1 MGGVTRVCI
10 QSAEDIRHLGE
21 LDKKMWTV
29 LSCPVNGLEISSD
42 SLSLM
47 DQDGDGQLRLKE
59 VVATAEWL
67 CATLKDAQSLFE
79 KKDSIAIDNISDE
92 SLVAV
97 ARKVNADADVS
108 SLADVQAAIDAVTI
122 EAQEVPA
129 APLEADVIAAY
140 KEKSA
145 EYAAYFEQEKLQKLG
160 LASIPEDAPK
170 PGMTEKKFV
179 EMGKQIADW
188 ESEVESLKLK
198 VERISLA
205 DVQAAIDAVTIE
217 AQEVPAAPL
226 EADVIAAYKEKS
238 AEYAAY
244 FEQEKLQKLGL
255 ASIPE
260 ETPKPGMTEKK
271 FVEMGKQIADW
282 EAAKAAA
289 ETANAD
295 ALAAAKAE
303 FEPLRK
309 LLLLHRDFYR
319 LLRNF
324 VTLED
329 FYDNDEKT
337 IASFQAG
344 TLILD
349 QRACKLCIRVN
360 DLAKHDSQAPL
371 SGMYLLYCN
380 CENKKTGK
388 KLQIV
393 AAMTQGEIKNLSVG
407 KNGIFYDNDGLDY
420 DATVFKIIE
429 NPISIRQAFW
439 TPYRKMA
446 KWVEDKINKS
456 AAEKDAKAFDDMT
469 AKADAAANP
478 NAEKKPAFDIAKFA
492 GIFAAIGM
500 ALGMI
505 GTALAAVAGGLASLN
520 WWQLII
526 VFICILLVISGPSMI
541 MAWMKLRR
549 RNLAPVLNANGWAV
563 NADAIISVPFG
574 LKLTEQVRFPFTK
587 NPVKKSPAGKICLV
601 ILLLIILG
609 LGGYGIYKYITK
621 EEVTA
626 EEVMEVT
633 ETEANPALTMEET
646 EAPAETPETE
656 MGAE

>member
-1 MGGVTRVCI
+1 MSKYKWSFANVGGVTRVRI
-10 QSAEDIRHLGE
+10 KSAEDVRHLGE

-42 SLSLM
+42 SLRLM

-59 VVATAEWL
+59 VVATADWL
-67 CATLKDAQSLFE
+67 CATLQDPQSLFE
-79 KKDSIAIDNISDE
+79 QSDVINIKNIADEGIRVISDK
-92 SLVAV
+92 LQKDGKVA
-97 ARKVNADADVS
+97 
-108 SLADVQAAIDAVTI
+108 LADVQAAIDAIAI
-122 EAQEVPA
+122 ETPEMPA
-129 APLEADVIAAY
+129 APFEADVIAAY
-140 KEKSA
+140 KAKSP

-160 LASIPEDAPK
+160 LATIPEDAPK
-170 PGMTEKKFV
+170 PGMTEKKFI
-179 EMGKQIADW
+179 EMGDQISKW
-188 ESEVESLKLK
+188 ESEVESIKSK
-198 VERISLA
+198 VES
-205 DVQAAIDAVTIE
+205 E
-217 AQEVPAAPL
+217 
-226 EADVIAAYKEKS
+226 
-238 AEYAAY
+238 
-244 FEQEKLQKLGL
+244 
-255 ASIPE
+255 
-260 ETPKPGMTEKK
+260 
-271 FVEMGKQIADW
+271 
-282 EAAKAAA
+282 
-289 ETANAD
+289 
-295 ALAAAKAE
+295 LAAAKAE

-337 IASFQAG
+337 VASFLAG

-429 NPISIRQAFW
+429 NPISLRQAFW
-439 TPYRKMA
+439 NPYRKMA

-456 AAEKDAKAFDDMT
+456 AAEKDAKTFDDMT
-469 AKADAAANP
+469 AKVATAADP
-478 NAEKKPAFDIAKFA
+478 NAEKKSAFDIAKFA

-505 GTALAAVAGGLASLN
+505 GTALGSVAQGWIRLT
-520 WWQLII
+520 WWQQII
-526 VFICILLVISGPSMI
+526 VFVCILLIISGPSMI

-549 RNLAPVLNANGWAV
+549 RNLAPVLNANGWAI
-563 NADAIISVPFG
+563 NADSIISVPFG

-587 NPVKKSPAGKICLV
+587 NPAKKNPAGKIFLV

-609 LGGYGIYKYITK
+609 LGGFGIYKYITK

-626 EEVMEVT
+626 EEVMEAT
-633 ETEANPALTMEET
+633 EAEANPAVSLENAEVSET
-646 EAPAETPETE
+646 EE
-656 MGAE
+656 GAE

>member
-1 MGGVTRVCI
+1 MSKYKWSFANVGGVTRVRI
-10 QSAEDIRHLGE
+10 KSAEDVRHLGE

-42 SLSLM
+42 SLRLM

-59 VVATAEWL
+59 VVATADWL
-67 CATLKDAQSLFE
+67 CATLQDPQSLFE
-79 KKDSIAIDNISDE
+79 QSDVIKIENIADEGIRVISDK
-92 SLVAV
+92 LQKDGKVA
-97 ARKVNADADVS
+97 
-108 SLADVQAAIDAVTI
+108 LADVQAAIDAIAI
-122 EAQEVPA
+122 ETPEMPA
-129 APLEADVIAAY
+129 APFEADVIAAY
-140 KEKSA
+140 KAKSP

-170 PGMTEKKFV
+170 PGMTEKKFI
-179 EMGKQIADW
+179 EMGDQISKW
-188 ESEVESLKLK
+188 ESEVESIKSK
-198 VERISLA
+198 VES
-205 DVQAAIDAVTIE
+205 
-217 AQEVPAAPL
+217 
-226 EADVIAAYKEKS
+226 
-238 AEYAAY
+238 
-244 FEQEKLQKLGL
+244 
-255 ASIPE
+255 
-260 ETPKPGMTEKK
+260 
-271 FVEMGKQIADW
+271 EM
-282 EAAKAAA
+282 
-289 ETANAD
+289 
-295 ALAAAKAE
+295 AAAKAE

-337 IASFQAG
+337 VASFLAG

-407 KNGIFYDNDGLDY
+407 KNGIFYDNNGLDY

-429 NPISIRQAFW
+429 NPISLRQAFW
-439 TPYRKMA
+439 NPYRKMA

-456 AAEKDAKAFDDMT
+456 AAEKDAKTFDDMT
-469 AKADAAANP
+469 AKVATAADP
-478 NAEKKPAFDIAKFA
+478 NAEKKSAFDIAKFA

-505 GTALAAVAGGLASLN
+505 SMALGSVAQGWIRLT
-520 WWQLII
+520 WWQQII
-526 VFICILLVISGPSMI
+526 VFVCILLIISGPSMI

-549 RNLAPVLNANGWAV
+549 RNLAPVLNANGWAI
-563 NADAIISVPFG
+563 NADSIISVPFG

-587 NPVKKSPAGKICLV
+587 NPAKKNPAGKIFLV

-609 LGGYGIYKYITK
+609 LGGFGIYKYITK

-626 EEVMEVT
+626 EEVMEET
-633 ETEANPALTMEET
+633 EAEANPAVSLENAEVSET
-646 EAPAETPETE
+646 KEAQQ
-656 MGAE
+656 

>member
-1 MGGVTRVCI
+1 MGGVTRVRI
-10 QSAEDIRHLGE
+10 KSAEDVRHLGE

-42 SLSLM
+42 SLRLM

-59 VVATAEWL
+59 VVATADWL
-67 CATLKDAQSLFE
+67 CATLRDPQSLFE
-79 KKDSIAIDNISDE
+79 QSDVINIKNIADEGIRVISDK
-92 SLVAV
+92 LQKDGKVA
-97 ARKVNADADVS
+97 
-108 SLADVQAAIDAVTI
+108 LADVQAAIDAIAI
-122 EAQEVPA
+122 ETPEMPA
-129 APLEADVIAAY
+129 APFEADVIAAY
-140 KEKSA
+140 KAKSP

-170 PGMTEKKFV
+170 PGMTEKKFI
-179 EMGKQIADW
+179 EMGDQISKW
-188 ESEVESLKLK
+188 ESEVESIKSK
-198 VERISLA
+198 VES
-205 DVQAAIDAVTIE
+205 
-217 AQEVPAAPL
+217 
-226 EADVIAAYKEKS
+226 
-238 AEYAAY
+238 
-244 FEQEKLQKLGL
+244 
-255 ASIPE
+255 
-260 ETPKPGMTEKK
+260 
-271 FVEMGKQIADW
+271 EM
-282 EAAKAAA
+282 
-289 ETANAD
+289 
-295 ALAAAKAE
+295 AAAKAE

-337 IASFQAG
+337 VASFLAG

-407 KNGIFYDNDGLDY
+407 KNGIFYDNNGLDY

-429 NPISIRQAFW
+429 NPISLRQAFW
-439 TPYRKMA
+439 NPYRKMA

-456 AAEKDAKAFDDMT
+456 AAEKDAKTFDDMT
-469 AKADAAANP
+469 AKVATAADL
-478 NAEKKPAFDIAKFA
+478 NAEKKSAFDIAKFA

-505 GTALAAVAGGLASLN
+505 GTALVKVGEGMKGLP
-520 WWQLII
+520 WWQYLII
-526 VFICILLVISGPSMI
+526 FVCILLIISGPSMI

-549 RNLAPVLNANGWAV
+549 RNLAPVLNANGWAI
-563 NADAIISVPFG
+563 NADSIISVPFG

-587 NPVKKSPAGKICLV
+587 NPAKKNPAGKIFLV

-609 LGGYGIYKYITK
+609 LGGFGIYKYITK

-626 EEVMEVT
+626 EEVMEAT
-633 ETEANPALTMEET
+633 EAEANPAVSLENAEVSET
-646 EAPAETPETE
+646 EEAQQ
-656 MGAE
+656 

>member
-1 MGGVTRVCI
+1 MANYKWSFANVGGVTRVCI

-29 LSCPVNGLEISSD
+29 LSCPVNGLEISSE
-42 SLSLM
+42 SLCLM

-59 VVATAEWL
+59 VVATADWL
-67 CATLKDAQSLFE
+67 CATLKDPQSLFE
-79 KKDSIAIDNISDE
+79 QSDVITIENIADE
-92 SLVAV
+92 GIRVIGDRLQKEGKVA
-97 ARKVNADADVS
+97 
-108 SLADVQAAIDAVTI
+108 LADVQAAIDAVTI

-160 LASIPEDAPK
+160 LALIPEDA
-170 PGMTEKKFV
+170 
-179 EMGKQIADW
+179 
-188 ESEVESLKLK
+188 
-198 VERISLA
+198 
-205 DVQAAIDAVTIE
+205 
-217 AQEVPAAPL
+217 
-226 EADVIAAYKEKS
+226 
-238 AEYAAY
+238 
-244 FEQEKLQKLGL
+244 
-255 ASIPE
+255 
-260 ETPKPGMTEKK
+260 PKPGMTEKK

-478 NAEKKPAFDIAKFA
+478 NAEKKSAFDIAKFA

-505 GTALAAVAGGLASLN
+505 GTALVKVGEGMKGLP
-520 WWQLII
+520 WWQYLII
-526 VFICILLVISGPSMI
+526 FVCILLIISGPSMV

-633 ETEANPALTMEET
+633 ETEANPAVPT
-646 EAPAETPETE
+646 ENAETPETE
-656 MGAE
+656 KGTE

>member
-1 MGGVTRVCI
+1 MSKYKWSFANVGGVTRVRI
-10 QSAEDIRHLGE
+10 KSAEDVRHLGE

-42 SLSLM
+42 SLRLM

-59 VVATAEWL
+59 VVATADWL
-67 CATLKDAQSLFE
+67 CATLRDPQSLFE
-79 KKDSIAIDNISDE
+79 QSDVINIKNIADEGIRVISDK
-92 SLVAV
+92 LQKDGKVA
-97 ARKVNADADVS
+97 
-108 SLADVQAAIDAVTI
+108 LADVQAAIDAIAI
-122 EAQEVPA
+122 ETPEMPA
-129 APLEADVIAAY
+129 APFEADVIAAY
-140 KEKSA
+140 KAKSP

-170 PGMTEKKFV
+170 PGMTEKKFI
-179 EMGKQIADW
+179 EMGDQISKW
-188 ESEVESLKLK
+188 ESEVESIKSK
-198 VERISLA
+198 VES
-205 DVQAAIDAVTIE
+205 
-217 AQEVPAAPL
+217 
-226 EADVIAAYKEKS
+226 
-238 AEYAAY
+238 
-244 FEQEKLQKLGL
+244 
-255 ASIPE
+255 
-260 ETPKPGMTEKK
+260 
-271 FVEMGKQIADW
+271 EM
-282 EAAKAAA
+282 
-289 ETANAD
+289 
-295 ALAAAKAE
+295 AAAKAE

-337 IASFQAG
+337 VASFLAG

-407 KNGIFYDNDGLDY
+407 KNGIFYDNNGLDY

-429 NPISIRQAFW
+429 NPISLRQAFW
-439 TPYRKMA
+439 NPYRKMA

-456 AAEKDAKAFDDMT
+456 AAEKDAKTFDDMT
-469 AKADAAANP
+469 AKVATAADP
-478 NAEKKPAFDIAKFA
+478 NAEKKSAFDIAKFA

-505 GTALAAVAGGLASLN
+505 GTALASVAQGWISLT
-520 WWQLII
+520 WWQQII
-526 VFICILLVISGPSMI
+526 VFVCILLIISGPSMI

-549 RNLAPVLNANGWAV
+549 RNLAPVLNANGWAI
-563 NADAIISVPFG
+563 NADSIISVPFG

-587 NPVKKSPAGKICLV
+587 NPAKKNPAGKIFLV

-609 LGGYGIYKYITK
+609 LGGFGIYKYITK

-626 EEVMEVT
+626 EEVMEAT
-633 ETEANPALTMEET
+633 EAEANPAVSLENAEASET
-646 EAPAETPETE
+646 KE
-656 MGAE
+656 GAE

>member
-59 VVATAEWL
+59 VVATADWL
-67 CATLKDAQSLFE
+67 CATLKDPQSLFE
-79 KKDSIAIDNISDE
+79 QSD
-92 SLVAV
+92 V
-97 ARKVNADADVS
+97 
-108 SLADVQAAIDAVTI
+108 ITI
-122 EAQEVPA
+122 ENI
-129 APLEADVIAAY
+129 ADEGIRVIGDR
-140 KEKSA
+140 
-145 EYAAYFEQEKLQKLG
+145 LQK
-160 LASIPEDAPK
+160 E
-170 PGMTEKKFV
+170 
-179 EMGKQIADW
+179 GKVA
-188 ESEVESLKLK
+188 
-198 VERISLA
+198 LA

-282 EAAKAAA
+282 ESEVESLKLKV
-289 ETANAD
+289 ESE
-295 ALAAAKAE
+295 LAAAKAE

-337 IASFQAG
+337 VASFQAG

-469 AKADAAANP
+469 AKADAAADP

-505 GTALAAVAGGLASLN
+505 GTALVKVGEGMSGLA
-520 WWQLII
+520 WWQYLII
-526 VFICILLVISGPSMI
+526 FVCILLVISGPSMI

-549 RNLAPVLNANGWAV
+549 RNLAPVLNANGWAI
-563 NADAIISVPFG
+563 NADSIISVPFG
-574 LKLTEQVRFPFTK
+574 LKLTEQVRFPFTQ
-587 NPVKKSPAGKICLV
+587 NPAKKSPAGKIFLV
-601 ILLLIILG
+601 ILLLIVLG

-626 EEVMEVT
+626 EEVMEA
-633 ETEANPALTMEET
+633 TEAETNPALTLEEA
-646 EAPAETPETE
+646 EASAEAPETE
-656 MGAE
+656 EGAE

>member
-1 MGGVTRVCI
+1 MSKYKWSFANVGGVTRVRI
-10 QSAEDIRHLGE
+10 KSAEDVRHLGE

-42 SLSLM
+42 SLRLM

-59 VVATAEWL
+59 GVATADWL
-67 CATLKDAQSLFE
+67 CATLRDPQSLFE
-79 KKDSIAIDNISDE
+79 QSDVIKIENIADEGIHVISDK
-92 SLVAV
+92 LQKDGKVA
-97 ARKVNADADVS
+97 
-108 SLADVQAAIDAVTI
+108 LADVQAAIDAIAI
-122 EAQEVPA
+122 ETPEMPA
-129 APLEADVIAAY
+129 APFEADVIAAY
-140 KEKSA
+140 KAKSP

-170 PGMTEKKFV
+170 PGMTEKKFI
-179 EMGKQIADW
+179 EMGDQISKW
-188 ESEVESLKLK
+188 ESEVSSIKSK
-198 VERISLA
+198 VES
-205 DVQAAIDAVTIE
+205 
-217 AQEVPAAPL
+217 
-226 EADVIAAYKEKS
+226 
-238 AEYAAY
+238 
-244 FEQEKLQKLGL
+244 
-255 ASIPE
+255 
-260 ETPKPGMTEKK
+260 
-271 FVEMGKQIADW
+271 EM
-282 EAAKAAA
+282 
-289 ETANAD
+289 
-295 ALAAAKAE
+295 AAAKAE

-337 IASFQAG
+337 VASFLAG

-429 NPISIRQAFW
+429 NPISLRQAFW
-439 TPYRKMA
+439 NPYRKMA

-456 AAEKDAKAFDDMT
+456 AAEKDAKTFDDMT
-469 AKADAAANP
+469 AKVATAADP
-478 NAEKKPAFDIAKFA
+478 NAEKKSAFDIAKFA

-505 GTALAAVAGGLASLN
+505 GTALASVAQGWISLT
-520 WWQLII
+520 WWQQII
-526 VFICILLVISGPSMI
+526 VFVCILLIISGPSMT

-549 RNLAPVLNANGWAV
+549 RNLAPVLNANGWAI
-563 NADAIISVPFG
+563 NADSIISVPFG

-587 NPVKKSPAGKICLV
+587 NPAKKNPAGKIFLV

-609 LGGYGIYKYITK
+609 LGGFGIYKYITK

-626 EEVMEVT
+626 EEVMEAT
-633 ETEANPALTMEET
+633 EAEANPAVSLENAEVSET
-646 EAPAETPETE
+646 EE
-656 MGAE
+656 GAE

>member
-1 MGGVTRVCI
+1 MANYKWNFANVGGVTRVCI

-47 DQDGDGQLRLKE
+47 DLDGDGQLRLKE

-67 CATLKDAQSLFE
+67 CATLKDPQSLFE
-79 KKDSIAIDNISDE
+79 QSDSILLDNIIDE
-92 SLVAV
+92 SIVAV
-97 ARKVNADADVS
+97 ARKIVESGKLKVERI
-108 SLADVQAAIDAVTI
+108 SLADVQATIDAIAI
-122 EAQEVPA
+122 ETPEMPA
-129 APLEADVIAAY
+129 APFEADVIAAY

-145 EYAAYFEQEKLQKLG
+145 EYAAYFEQEKLQKIG

-170 PGMTEKKFV
+170 PGMTEKKFI
-179 EMGKQIADW
+179 EMGDQISKW
-188 ESEVESLKLK
+188 ESEVESIKSK
-198 VERISLA
+198 VES
-205 DVQAAIDAVTIE
+205 E
-217 AQEVPAAPL
+217 
-226 EADVIAAYKEKS
+226 
-238 AEYAAY
+238 
-244 FEQEKLQKLGL
+244 
-255 ASIPE
+255 
-260 ETPKPGMTEKK
+260 
-271 FVEMGKQIADW
+271 
-282 EAAKAAA
+282 
-289 ETANAD
+289 
-295 ALAAAKAE
+295 LAAAKAE

-329 FYDNDEKT
+329 FYDNDDKT
-337 IASFQAG
+337 VASFQAG

-469 AKADAAANP
+469 AKADAAADP
-478 NAEKKPAFDIAKFA
+478 NAEKKSAFDIAKFA

-505 GTALAAVAGGLASLN
+505 GAALVSVAEGLKGLY
-520 WWQLII
+520 WWQYVII
-526 VFICILLVISGPSMI
+526 FVCILLVISGPSMI

-563 NADAIISVPFG
+563 NADSIISVPFG
-574 LKLTEQVRFPFTK
+574 LKLTEQVRFPFTQ
-587 NPVKKSPAGKICLV
+587 NPAKKSPAGKIFLV

-609 LGGYGIYKYITK
+609 LGGFGIYKSITK

-626 EEVMEVT
+626 EEVMEAT
-633 ETEANPALTMEET
+633 EAEANPALTLEEAET
-646 EAPAETPETE
+646 PAEAPA
-656 MGAE
+656 AEEGQE

>member
-1 MGGVTRVCI
+1 MSKYKWSFANVGGVTRVRI
-10 QSAEDIRHLGE
+10 KSAEDVRHLGE

-42 SLSLM
+42 SLRLM

-59 VVATAEWL
+59 VVATADWL
-67 CATLKDAQSLFE
+67 CATLRDPQSLFE
-79 KKDSIAIDNISDE
+79 QSDVINIKNIADEGIRVISDK
-92 SLVAV
+92 LQKDGKVA
-97 ARKVNADADVS
+97 
-108 SLADVQAAIDAVTI
+108 LADVQAAIDAIAI
-122 EAQEVPA
+122 ETPEMPA
-129 APLEADVIAAY
+129 APFEADVIAAY
-140 KEKSA
+140 KAKSP

-170 PGMTEKKFV
+170 PGMTEKKFI
-179 EMGKQIADW
+179 EMGNQISKW
-188 ESEVESLKLK
+188 ESEVESIKSK
-198 VERISLA
+198 VES
-205 DVQAAIDAVTIE
+205 
-217 AQEVPAAPL
+217 
-226 EADVIAAYKEKS
+226 
-238 AEYAAY
+238 
-244 FEQEKLQKLGL
+244 
-255 ASIPE
+255 
-260 ETPKPGMTEKK
+260 
-271 FVEMGKQIADW
+271 EM
-282 EAAKAAA
+282 
-289 ETANAD
+289 
-295 ALAAAKAE
+295 AAAKAE

-337 IASFQAG
+337 VASFLAG

-371 SGMYLLYCN
+371 SGMYLLNCN

-429 NPISIRQAFW
+429 NPISLRQAFW
-439 TPYRKMA
+439 NPYRKMA

-456 AAEKDAKAFDDMT
+456 AAEKDAKTFDDMT
-469 AKADAAANP
+469 AKVATAADP
-478 NAEKKPAFDIAKFA
+478 NAEKKSAFDIAKFA

-505 GTALAAVAGGLASLN
+505 GTALVKVGEGMKDLP
-520 WWQLII
+520 WWQYLII
-526 VFICILLVISGPSMI
+526 FVCILLIISGPSMI

-549 RNLAPVLNANGWAV
+549 RNLAPVLNANGWAI
-563 NADAIISVPFG
+563 NADSIISVPFG

-587 NPVKKSPAGKICLV
+587 NPAKKNPAGKIFLV

-609 LGGYGIYKYITK
+609 LGGFGIYKYITK

-626 EEVMEVT
+626 EEVMEAT
-633 ETEANPALTMEET
+633 EAEANPALTLENA
-646 EAPAETPETE
+646 EAPAAEKE
-656 MGAE
+656 GAE

>member
-1 MGGVTRVCI
+1 MANYKWSFANVGGVTRVCI

-67 CATLKDAQSLFE
+67 CATLKDPQSLFE
-79 KKDSIAIDNISDE
+79 QSDVITIENIADE
-92 SLVAV
+92 GIRVIGDRLQKEGKVA
-97 ARKVNADADVS
+97 
-108 SLADVQAAIDAVTI
+108 LADVQAAIDAVTI

-160 LASIPEDAPK
+160 LALIPEDA
-170 PGMTEKKFV
+170 
-179 EMGKQIADW
+179 
-188 ESEVESLKLK
+188 
-198 VERISLA
+198 
-205 DVQAAIDAVTIE
+205 
-217 AQEVPAAPL
+217 
-226 EADVIAAYKEKS
+226 
-238 AEYAAY
+238 
-244 FEQEKLQKLGL
+244 
-255 ASIPE
+255 
-260 ETPKPGMTEKK
+260 PKPGMTEKK

-324 VTLED
+324 VTLEN

-337 IASFQAG
+337 VASFQAG

-633 ETEANPALTMEET
+633 ETEANPALTLEET
-646 EAPAETPETE
+646 ETPAETPETE
-656 MGAE
+656 KGAE

>member
-1 MGGVTRVCI
+1 MSKYKWSFANVGGVTRVRI
-10 QSAEDIRHLGE
+10 KSAEDVRHLGE

-42 SLSLM
+42 SLRLM

-59 VVATAEWL
+59 VVATADWL
-67 CATLKDAQSLFE
+67 CATLRDPQSLFE
-79 KKDSIAIDNISDE
+79 QSDVIKIENIADEGIRVISDK
-92 SLVAV
+92 LQKDGKVA
-97 ARKVNADADVS
+97 
-108 SLADVQAAIDAVTI
+108 LADVQAAIDAIAI
-122 EAQEVPA
+122 ETPEMPA
-129 APLEADVIAAY
+129 APFEADVIAAY
-140 KEKSA
+140 KAKSP

-170 PGMTEKKFV
+170 PGMTEKKFI
-179 EMGKQIADW
+179 EMGDQISKW
-188 ESEVESLKLK
+188 ESEVESIKSK
-198 VERISLA
+198 VES
-205 DVQAAIDAVTIE
+205 
-217 AQEVPAAPL
+217 
-226 EADVIAAYKEKS
+226 
-238 AEYAAY
+238 
-244 FEQEKLQKLGL
+244 
-255 ASIPE
+255 
-260 ETPKPGMTEKK
+260 
-271 FVEMGKQIADW
+271 EM
-282 EAAKAAA
+282 
-289 ETANAD
+289 
-295 ALAAAKAE
+295 AAAKAE

-337 IASFQAG
+337 VASFLAG

-429 NPISIRQAFW
+429 NPISLRQAFW
-439 TPYRKMA
+439 NPYRKMA

-456 AAEKDAKAFDDMT
+456 AAEKDAKTFDDMT
-469 AKADAAANP
+469 AKVATAADP
-478 NAEKKPAFDIAKFA
+478 NAEKKSAFDIAKFA

-505 GTALAAVAGGLASLN
+505 GTALVKVGEGWISLT
-520 WWQLII
+520 WWQQII
-526 VFICILLVISGPSMI
+526 VFVCILLIISGPSMI

-549 RNLAPVLNANGWAV
+549 RNLAPVLNANGWAI
-563 NADAIISVPFG
+563 NADSIISVPFG

-587 NPVKKSPAGKICLV
+587 NPAKKNPAGKIFLV

-609 LGGYGIYKYITK
+609 LGGFGIYKYITK

-626 EEVMEVT
+626 EEVMEAT
-633 ETEANPALTMEET
+633 EAEANPALTLENA
-646 EAPAETPETE
+646 EAPETKE
-656 MGAE
+656 AQQ

>member
-1 MGGVTRVCI
+1 MGGVTRVRI
-10 QSAEDIRHLGE
+10 KSAEDVRHLGE

-42 SLSLM
+42 SLRLM

-59 VVATAEWL
+59 VVATADWL
-67 CATLKDAQSLFE
+67 CATLQDPQSLFE
-79 KKDSIAIDNISDE
+79 QSDVIKIENIADEGIRVISDK
-92 SLVAV
+92 LQKDGKVA
-97 ARKVNADADVS
+97 
-108 SLADVQAAIDAVTI
+108 LADVQAAIDGIAI
-122 EAQEVPA
+122 ETPELPA
-129 APLEADVIAAY
+129 APFEADVIAAY
-140 KEKSA
+140 KAKSP

-170 PGMTEKKFV
+170 PGMTEKKFI
-179 EMGKQIADW
+179 EMGDQISKW
-188 ESEVESLKLK
+188 ESEVESIKSK
-198 VERISLA
+198 VES
-205 DVQAAIDAVTIE
+205 
-217 AQEVPAAPL
+217 
-226 EADVIAAYKEKS
+226 
-238 AEYAAY
+238 
-244 FEQEKLQKLGL
+244 
-255 ASIPE
+255 
-260 ETPKPGMTEKK
+260 
-271 FVEMGKQIADW
+271 EM
-282 EAAKAAA
+282 
-289 ETANAD
+289 
-295 ALAAAKAE
+295 AAAKAE

-337 IASFQAG
+337 VASFLAG

-407 KNGIFYDNDGLDY
+407 KNGIFYDNNGLDY

-429 NPISIRQAFW
+429 NPISLRQAFW
-439 TPYRKMA
+439 NPYRKMA

-456 AAEKDAKAFDDMT
+456 AAEKDAKTFDDMT
-469 AKADAAANP
+469 AKVATAADP
-478 NAEKKPAFDIAKFA
+478 NAEKKSAFDIAKFA

-505 GTALAAVAGGLASLN
+505 SMALGSVAQGWIRLT
-520 WWQLII
+520 WWQQII
-526 VFICILLVISGPSMI
+526 VFVCILLIISGPSMI

-549 RNLAPVLNANGWAV
+549 RNLAPVLNANGWAI
-563 NADAIISVPFG
+563 NADSIISVPFG

-587 NPVKKSPAGKICLV
+587 NPAKKNPAGKIFLV

-609 LGGYGIYKYITK
+609 LGGFGIYKYITK

-626 EEVMEVT
+626 EEVMEAT
-633 ETEANPALTMEET
+633 EAEANPAVSLENAEASET
-646 EAPAETPETE
+646 KEAQQ
-656 MGAE
+656 